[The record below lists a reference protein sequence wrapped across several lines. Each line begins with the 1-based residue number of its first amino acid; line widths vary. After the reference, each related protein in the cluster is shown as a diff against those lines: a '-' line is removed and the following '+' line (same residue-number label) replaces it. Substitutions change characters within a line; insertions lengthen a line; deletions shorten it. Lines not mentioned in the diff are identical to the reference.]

1 MPGPELGKRQDFR
14 GKARKY
20 LEAIREGQT
29 TAEALETAGMAQQHY
44 WDLRSDL
51 HFVAHEMSAR
61 TKTVITAEEVLPL
74 QERLQKE
81 WYLEALKDNAGNRS
95 KARKAA
101 AISRGAYDRLC
112 EDPAF
117 REAEIDTLQGIVDDI
132 EEQSI
137 RIATGNNPKARDSQ
151 HVRWSLER
159 LRKELYGPAPK
170 VHEHKYSG
178 SITVEQAN
186 AHIRD
191 LLGSDEIE
199 EGELLDEAPR

>member
-1 MPGPELGKRQDFR
+1 MPEVKRQDFR

-20 LEAIREGQT
+20 LEAIRDGQT
-29 TAEALETAGMAQQHY
+29 SEEARETAGMTQQHY

-61 TKTVITAEEVLPL
+61 TKTVITAEEVIPL
-74 QERLQKE
+74 QERLRKE
-81 WYLEALKDNAGNRS
+81 WYIEALKDNAGNRS
-95 KARKAA
+95 KARQAA
-101 AISRGAYDRLC
+101 NISRAAYDKLC
-112 EDPAF
+112 EDPDF
-117 REAEIDTLQGIVDDI
+117 REQEIDTLQGIVDDI
-132 EEQSI
+132 EEQST
-137 RIATGNNPKARDSQ
+137 RIATGNNPRARDSQ

-159 LRKELYGPAPK
+159 LRKELYGAAPK

-199 EGELLDEAPR
+199 EGDLIAP